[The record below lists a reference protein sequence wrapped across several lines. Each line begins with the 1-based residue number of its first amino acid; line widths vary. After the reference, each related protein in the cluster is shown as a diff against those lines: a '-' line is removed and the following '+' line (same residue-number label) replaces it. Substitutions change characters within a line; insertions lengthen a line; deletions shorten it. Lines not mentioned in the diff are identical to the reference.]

1 MKNISKHI
9 GRFISPL
16 LPKVIFNDNFNPTLQ
31 TSNSLEDKFSQWD
44 FQNETL
50 ITHYEKKNRDHAK
63 CFLFWENHVSLRIYL
78 IEL

>member
-31 TSNSLEDKFSQWD
+31 TSNSLEDKFSQ
-44 FQNETL
+44 
-50 ITHYEKKNRDHAK
+50 
-63 CFLFWENHVSLRIYL
+63 
-78 IEL
+78 